1 MKKKLILLC
10 QQSCSE
16 CFFSSSL
23 VSGFPNWSQ
32 KMEQLRPLERHAT
45 PNLAMLRRN
54 VHRSERLIRK
64 DARVNREKL
73 DAAPENHLY

>member
-1 MKKKLILLC
+1 
-10 QQSCSE
+10 
-16 CFFSSSL
+16 
-23 VSGFPNWSQ
+23 
-32 KMEQLRPLERHAT
+32 MEQLRPLERHAT

-54 VHRSERLIRK
+54 AHRSERLIRK